1 MFERHKIFTSTARV
15 ASYNSGGLASA
26 PDVASLGAGFPPGT
40 RAKALLRRSCR
51 PQTDRTP
58 FFWRH
63 VQEGDLRFIRM
74 ALVAAGLS
82 MAQGAAASAACV
94 VLAGTA
100 DGFDKETAVSR
111 AQRSLED
118 YIQQYKVENHLG
130 AVTVSAMRAEPQPY
144 WRGRVSENMMYHPD
158 IVTEKSHT
166 VCWQGVVST
175 YVCTSGAQVCW

>member
-1 MFERHKIFTSTARV
+1 MGSVTLSLGLPKWRRHKIVRRLVNPKLIERPFGVTCRRAYLRT
-15 ASYNSGGLASA
+15 
-26 PDVASLGAGFPPGT
+26 T
-40 RAKALLRRSCR
+40 RL
-51 PQTDRTP
+51 
-58 FFWRH
+58 
-63 VQEGDLRFIRM
+63 
-74 ALVAAGLS
+74 ALVAAGLC
-82 MAQGAAASAACV
+82 MAQGAPASAACV

-100 DGFDKETAVSR
+100 DGFDKETAVGR

-118 YIQQYKVENHLG
+118 YIQQYKAENHLG

-158 IVTEKSHT
+158 IVTEKSYT

>member
-1 MFERHKIFTSTARV
+1 MWLPQVSV
-15 ASYNSGGLASA
+15 SLPA
-26 PDVASLGAGFPPGT
+26 P
-40 RAKALLRRSCR
+40 RAKALLRRSVI

-58 FFWRH
+58 FFGVTFRRAY
-63 VQEGDLRFIRM
+63 LRTIRL
-74 ALVAAGLS
+74 ALVAAGLC
-82 MAQGAAASAACV
+82 MAQGAPASAACV

-100 DGFDKETAVSR
+100 DGFDKDTAVSR

-118 YIQQYKVENHLG
+118 YIKQYKAENHLD

-158 IVTEKSHT
+158 IVTDKSYT

>member
-1 MFERHKIFTSTARV
+1 MMLALG
-15 ASYNSGGLASA
+15 SGLCMIQ
-26 PDVASLGAGFPPGT
+26 GT
-40 RAKALLRRSCR
+40 
-51 PQTDRTP
+51 P
-58 FFWRH
+58 
-63 VQEGDLRFIRM
+63 
-74 ALVAAGLS
+74 
-82 MAQGAAASAACV
+82 ASAACV

-118 YIQQYKVENHLG
+118 YIQQYKAENHLHE
-130 AVTVSAMRAEPQPY
+130 VTISAMRAEPQPY

-158 IVTEKSHT
+158 IVTEKSYT

>member
-1 MFERHKIFTSTARV
+1 MRTIRV
-15 ASYNSGGLASA
+15 
-26 PDVASLGAGFPPGT
+26 
-40 RAKALLRRSCR
+40 
-51 PQTDRTP
+51 
-58 FFWRH
+58 
-63 VQEGDLRFIRM
+63 
-74 ALVAAGLS
+74 ALVAAGLY
-82 MAQGAAASAACV
+82 MAQAAPASTACV

-111 AQRSLED
+111 AQLALDD
-118 YIQQYKVENHLG
+118 YIKQYKAENRLG

-158 IVTEKSHT
+158 IVTEKSYT

>member
-1 MFERHKIFTSTARV
+1 M
-15 ASYNSGGLASA
+15 
-26 PDVASLGAGFPPGT
+26 
-40 RAKALLRRSCR
+40 RS
-51 PQTDRTP
+51 
-58 FFWRH
+58 
-63 VQEGDLRFIRM
+63 IRL
-74 ALVAAGLS
+74 ALVAAGLCT
-82 MAQGAAASAACV
+82 APGAPASAACV

-166 VCWQGVVST
+166 VCWQGVIST

>member
-1 MFERHKIFTSTARV
+1 MRIIR
-15 ASYNSGGLASA
+15 LA
-26 PDVASLGAGFPPGT
+26 F
-40 RAKALLRRSCR
+40 
-51 PQTDRTP
+51 
-58 FFWRH
+58 
-63 VQEGDLRFIRM
+63 
-74 ALVAAGLS
+74 VAAGLC
-82 MAQGAAASAACV
+82 MAQGAQASAACV

-111 AQRSLED
+111 AQLALDD
-118 YIQQYKVENHLG
+118 YIKQYKAENHLG

-158 IVTEKSHT
+158 IVTEKSYT